1 MMGGRRARFALEI
14 LPINIK
20 QIIKLRQVA
29 GKAKAAEPEECLEE
43 SKVGT
48 SGIATFL
55 SKAIQ
60 PPTAFSVHAAIQVL
74 QQLGAIDQF
83 ENLTPLGRTLA
94 RLTVHP
100 RFGKMLVYGALL
112 GCLDPLL
119 TIAAAACF
127 RDPFVSPLNRREEA
141 DHVRAS
147 FGTGVSYG
155 SDQLAF
161 VNAFQQWKSAESNY
175 RGHTFCEE
183 NFLVFM
189 TMRLIAGTPGH
200 NLFPEASFER
210 NMCAHLLPLFSLLV

>member
-1 MMGGRRARFALEI
+1 MG
-14 LPINIK
+14 
-20 QIIKLRQVA
+20 
-29 GKAKAAEPEECLEE
+29 GKAKTAEVDTPEE

-48 SGIATFL
+48 NGIATFL

-60 PPTAFSVHAAIQVL
+60 PPTAFSVYAAIQVL

-83 ENLTPLGRTLA
+83 ENLTPLGRALA

-183 NFLVFM
+183 NFLVFT
-189 TMRLIAGTPGH
+189 TMRLIAGTLGH
-200 NLFPEASFER
+200 NF
-210 NMCAHLLPLFSLLV
+210 FS

>member
-1 MMGGRRARFALEI
+1 MVPLKI
-14 LPINIK
+14 SPINIK
-20 QIIKLRQVA
+20 RIFKLWQVV
-29 GKAKAAEPEECLEE
+29 GKAKAAEVDTPEECLEE
-43 SKVGT
+43 VKVGT

-60 PPTAFSVHAAIQVL
+60 PPTTFSVHAAIQLL

-141 DHVRAS
+141 DNVRAS

-161 VNAFQQWKSAESNY
+161 VNAFQQYRTAESNY
-175 RGHTFCEE
+175 HGHTFCED

-189 TMRLIAGTPGH
+189 TMKLISGTLEH
-200 NLFPEASFER
+200 NHFFVASKIR
-210 NMCAHLLPLFSLLV
+210 TDHLCP